1 MGEES
6 AIRLFWNSSSGN
18 SDKLLPTV
26 KITELKKIDQIPKAK
41 LVHRTDLNTELKEQ
55 QNDEM
60 NINLDKNIVPKQAS
74 N

>member
-1 MGEES
+1 M
-6 AIRLFWNSSSGN
+6 
-18 SDKLLPTV
+18 